1 MTYDIAV
8 LRGDGIG
15 PEIVDQATKVL
26 AAATKA
32 IPGID
37 LAINHLDGGAD
48 YYVRTGQ
55 VAPEITWTAMRQA
68 DAILMGSMGHPDI
81 RMPDGTEV
89 QGHFVV
95 NARKS
100 LDLYAGVRPIKAY
113 PGSRGLDPSAKV
125 DLVIVRESTEGLF
138 ASFGGGAQVSDDVF
152 ADTMIVTRKGSERI
166 SRYALELAGTRRGR
180 PSDGAALVTCVDK
193 ANIFRSLAF
202 FRRVFD
208 EVAADYPTVRTD
220 HALVD
225 SFSMNLMLHP
235 EDYDV
240 LVTENMFGDIL
251 SDLAAAL
258 VGGLGLAPSG
268 DIGDDHAMFQPAHGS
283 APDIAGQDRANPVAT
298 IVSARMML
306 DWLAERHDDNKLRI
320 AAEVI
325 ERAVVE
331 TMAAGALTADLGG
344 SLRCSQFGDAV
355 AESVRRIAS
364 ELAA

>member
-1 MTYDIAV
+1 MTYDIAI

-26 AAATKA
+26 AATAESVR
-32 IPGID
+32 GVD
-37 LAINHLDGGAD
+37 LKLDYLDGGAD

-55 VAPEITWTAMRQA
+55 VAPEETWAAMRRA

-89 QGHFVV
+89 QGHFIV

-113 PGSRGLDPSAKV
+113 PGSRGLDPEAEV

-152 ADTMIVTRKGSERI
+152 ADTMIVTRKGTERI
-166 SRYALELAGTRRGR
+166 SRYALNLAAERNGR
-180 PSDGAALVTCVDK
+180 PSDGQKLVTCVDK

-208 EVAADYPTVRTD
+208 EVAAEHPGVQTD

-225 SFSMNLMLHP
+225 SFSMNMMLQP
-235 EDYDV
+235 EQYDV

-306 DWLAERHDDNKLRI
+306 DWLAQRHDDDNLRAGAKI
-320 AAEVI
+320 I
-325 ERAVVE
+325 EQSVVE
-331 TMAAGALTADLGG
+331 TMASGQLTADLGG
-344 SLRCSQFGDAV
+344 SLSCSEFGDAV
-355 AESVRRIAS
+355 AEAVARVAQ
-364 ELAA
+364 EHAA